1 MIDLRWSFLPES
13 FSFLDTQTHTGS
25 VIVPKNPQPQR
36 VSCYFVFLFSLLLS
50 QLCYCCFSVSSSTVF
65 HTLPGTD
72 FCLCSIFLF
81 LFFIFFSFQPKTK
94 QSYDADLMEPH
105 TVIHVTP
112 ATPSSTDS
120 SKTSATASNMLE
132 NLLDELQTFSK
143 QSSMDSPSS
152 STAIPAG
159 SHQRSSLRGALNSNA
174 KQALLLN
181 QSDTV
186 VRKGD
191 HSCSSTAN
199 QTASPSTST
208 SSSTSSSSNL
218 PACSPPPDNSS
229 SVNDV
234 NEHDGNECR
243 SVVEDSS
250 AAAPECIPNEQ
261 HIRSTGQQIEQQ
273 QPPQSEPLQ

>member
-1 MIDLRWSFLPES
+1 MFL
-13 FSFLDTQTHTGS
+13 L
-25 VIVPKNPQPQR
+25 
-36 VSCYFVFLFSLLLS
+36 
-50 QLCYCCFSVSSSTVF
+50 QLCSTHYLAPTFAYVPF
-65 HTLPGTD
+65 
-72 FCLCSIFLF
+72 FFF
-81 LFFIFFSFQPKTK
+81 FFFIFFSFQPKTK

-273 QPPQSEPLQ
+273 QPPQSEPLQSAL